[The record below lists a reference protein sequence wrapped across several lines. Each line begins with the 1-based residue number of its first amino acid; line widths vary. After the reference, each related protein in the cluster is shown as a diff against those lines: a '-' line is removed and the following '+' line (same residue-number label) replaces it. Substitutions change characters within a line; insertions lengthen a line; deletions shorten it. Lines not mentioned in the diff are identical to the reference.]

1 MDSENKNNKQK
12 FAFGKFGKVVIR
24 KTDSPKEEDQVENN
38 SMSAISSAGVVIGTV
53 TIATSIYSDDLIAG
67 ATGVPY

>member
-1 MDSENKNNKQK
+1 MGSDNKNNKQQ
-12 FAFGKFGKVVIR
+12 FAFGKFGKIVIR
-24 KTDSPKEEDQVENN
+24 KTELPQEEEQVESN
-38 SMSAISSAGVVIGTV
+38 SMSSVSSAGVVIGTI